1 MPRFCSHVNGLS
13 LQQTILL
20 HVAQMSRPE
29 LDRHSFITLHPQS
42 WAVWPAAHMH
52 LLEEHGAS
60 VGAQR
65 VCSAQLTAAVSTGLP
80 ITKGG
85 PHCSA
90 ALAQRWP
97 LHTR

>member
-1 MPRFCSHVNGLS
+1 MSAGVHPWELCIWWHFHPVPVFHKYTHINMV
-13 LQQTILL
+13 TISKE
-20 HVAQMSRPE
+20 VR
-29 LDRHSFITLHPQS
+29 D
-42 WAVWPAAHMH
+42 
-52 LLEEHGAS
+52 G
-60 VGAQR
+60 
-65 VCSAQLTAAVSTGLP
+65 AQLTAAVSTGLP